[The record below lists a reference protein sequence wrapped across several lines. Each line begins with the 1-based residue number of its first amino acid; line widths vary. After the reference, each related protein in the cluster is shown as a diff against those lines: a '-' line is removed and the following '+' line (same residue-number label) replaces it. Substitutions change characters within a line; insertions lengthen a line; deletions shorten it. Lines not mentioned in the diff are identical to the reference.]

1 MKSKTAKLPIT
12 VLTGFLGAGKTTLLN
27 YILTHNDGIRF
38 GVIVNDYG
46 SINIDSKLVEKKT
59 DTMLELSNGCI
70 CCSLETLDLQE
81 AINQFVEP
89 SPSVDYILIEASG
102 LAEPRD
108 LALNL
113 KNMIGMR
120 VRLDSVICVLDAEN
134 LEHNAKDN
142 KSALEQIEFCDF
154 VVINKIDLVD
164 KVRLNDI
171 KALVRSINPKARLF
185 TTTRGQL
192 ELHLILDQD
201 VFTGHDKLGTEETDH
216 TAHAHHHYQSL
227 AFTAKKPL
235 HPLRFQEFI
244 NTQLPLE
251 VYRAKG
257 FVDLGSKGH
266 QRKYIFQLVGTRAE
280 LTWDNWHSH
289 KPQTELVFIGQGFDK
304 TKLKADLQACVDPEP
319 EGKLEDMEVRL
330 PRKAN

>member
-1 MKSKTAKLPIT
+1 MKAKTAKIPMT

-27 YILTHNDGIRF
+27 HILMHNEGVRF

-46 SINIDSKLVEKKT
+46 AINIDAKLVEKKT

-89 SPSVDYILIEASG
+89 VPSVDYILIEASG

-113 KNMIGMR
+113 KNMIGLR
-120 VRLDSVICVLDAEN
+120 VRLDSVVCVLDAKN
-134 LEHNAKDN
+134 LEHNAQAN
-142 KSALEQIEFCDF
+142 KSALAQIEFCDF

-164 KVRLNDI
+164 KTRLNDI

-201 VFTGHDKLGTEETDH
+201 VFVDRTHPDDDHDHVD
-216 TAHAHHHYQSL
+216 HAHHHFDNTVFKSSR
-227 AFTAKKPL
+227 PL

-280 LTWDNWHSH
+280 LTWDNWHSQ
-289 KPQTELVFIGQGFDK
+289 KPQTELVFIGQDFDQ
-304 TKLKADLQACVDPEP
+304 TKLKADLRACIDPEP

-330 PRKAN
+330 PRKAS